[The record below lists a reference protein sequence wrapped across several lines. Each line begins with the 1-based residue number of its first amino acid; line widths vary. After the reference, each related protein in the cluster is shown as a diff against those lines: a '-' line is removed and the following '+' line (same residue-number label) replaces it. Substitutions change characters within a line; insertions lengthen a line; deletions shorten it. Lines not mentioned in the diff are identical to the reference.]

1 MENQIVLA
9 LVFLAAA
16 IASRSVFTLVTG
28 VVGRGKA
35 TPPVQDKRPVAFRVF
50 SGQIESCGNTVEAL
64 SASGFHN
71 QTKAVRALLVANGL
85 EDLVQPRDVIGLQG
99 FAAISG
105 SIAGALILFITTQSA
120 LAAVAASV
128 VAGIIGWIYPR
139 SWLSGRL
146 KKRKEQIAR
155 DLPYCIDLLTVAMR
169 AGQDFGAALRNLV
182 REAPDGPLVIEFERL
197 LKQISL
203 GSSRTEALQRFS
215 DRVAIKEV
223 QSLVS
228 AVIQSQEM
236 GSSVTE
242 TLQIQAEEVRNA
254 RFHRAERKA
263 ARASSLMLM
272 PMVIFILPATFI
284 VIFTPIVIRMMNTL
298 SSV

>member
-1 MENQIVLA
+1 MENHIVLA

-16 IASRSVFTLVTG
+16 LASRSVLTLVTG
-28 VVGRGKA
+28 AVGRGKA
-35 TPPVQDKRPVAFRVF
+35 PPPVQDNRPAAFRIF
-50 SGQIESCGNTVEAL
+50 SEQIESCGNTVEAL
-64 SASGFHN
+64 SARAFHK
-71 QTKAVRALLVANGL
+71 QTKAVRELLVANGL
-85 EDLVQPRDVIGLQG
+85 EDVIQPRDVIGLQG
-99 FAAISG
+99 FAAIAG
-105 SIAGALILFITTQSA
+105 SISGALLLVILTQSA
-120 LAAVAASV
+120 AASAGACV
-128 VAGIIGWIYPR
+128 VAGGVGWLYPR
-139 SWLSGRL
+139 SWLAGRL

-203 GSSRTEALQRFS
+203 GSSRAEALQRFAE
-215 DRVAIKEV
+215 RVAVKEV
-223 QSLVS
+223 QSLVG

-272 PMVIFILPATFI
+272 PMVIFIMPATFI

-298 SSV
+298 SSL